1 VSSPVALSPG
11 EARVLGCLMEKQ
23 VTTPEQYPLT
33 LNALVNACNQKSNRD
48 PVMALA
54 EAEVQALVDGLKRR
68 YLVLERGGS
77 GSRVPK
83 YQHSFCN
90 TEFGALKFSPQ
101 EFAIVC
107 ELLVRGP
114 QTPGE
119 LRSRAAR
126 MAPFADSHEVEA
138 ALSALA
144 ARSDGPVVQVLARE
158 PGRRE
163 SRWAQLYTPLPEQA
177 GGAAQPMPVLAAAA
191 VDAVLSEGANPDL
204 LERVERLEELVETL
218 RLQLLELR
226 QGPSD

>member
-1 VSSPVALSPG
+1 VSAPPAFSPA
-11 EARVLGCLMEKQ
+11 EARVIGCLMEKQ

-48 PVMALA
+48 PVMQLA
-54 EAEVQALVDGLKRR
+54 EPEVQALVDGLKRR

-126 MAPFADSHEVEA
+126 MAPFADSHQVEA
-138 ALSALA
+138 ALTALA

-163 SRWAQLYTPLPEQA
+163 ARWAQLYTPLAEQA
-177 GGAAQPMPVLAAAA
+177 GGTQLPAPVLAAAA

-204 LERVERLEELVETL
+204 LERVAKLEELVETL
-218 RLQLLELR
+218 RLQVMELR
-226 QGPSD
+226 QLPEG